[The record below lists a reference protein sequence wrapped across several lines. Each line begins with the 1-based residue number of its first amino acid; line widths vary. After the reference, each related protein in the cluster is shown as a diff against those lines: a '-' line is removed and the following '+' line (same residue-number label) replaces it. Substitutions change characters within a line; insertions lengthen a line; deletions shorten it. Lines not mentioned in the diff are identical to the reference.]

1 MPKRLL
7 DDFKG
12 YLQTDGYDG
21 YNAIV
26 AANNLTHVGCMAHAR
41 RRFSDAVKAQGKKKQ
56 RGKAHRALALIQ
68 KLYRVE
74 KQARKFKPEER
85 HDHRQQHACPV
96 LDELHAWLDTAL
108 PQVPPTSATGKALY
122 YLHNEWDRLV
132 RYLDDG
138 RLAIDN
144 NGAENAT
151 RPFVVGRKNSSVL
164 RSRV

>member
-56 RGKAHRALALIQ
+56 RGKAHR
-68 KLYRVE
+68 
-74 KQARKFKPEER
+74 
-85 HDHRQQHACPV
+85 
-96 LDELHAWLDTAL
+96 
-108 PQVPPTSATGKALY
+108 G
-122 YLHNEWDRLV
+122 
-132 RYLDDG
+132 
-138 RLAIDN
+138 LAIDN